1 MSNATCAKR
10 AHNSAGH
17 LISQLRLRRPQPRAR
32 RVRENICYGF
42 TPGDANHPSDAD
54 VELACRRAAV
64 WDDVQAWPKGL
75 GTKLGEWMSDVEP
88 SGGQKQRLVIAR
100 AIVRDPA
107 MLLFD
112 ESTAAL
118 DSHAEGSVK
127 EAIELAMKGRTRLI
141 IAHRLA
147 TVVSSDLILVVDD
160 GRVVEAGTPGELR
173 KHTEGHYFQILR
185 AQLDPLLS
193 EGGPVAAAARA
204 LSGGAGAAP
213 SAADGAGAGG
223 VRARK

>member
-1 MSNATCAKR
+1 MHFRS
-10 AHNSAGH
+10 
-17 LISQLRLRRPQPRAR
+17 
-32 RVRENICYGF
+32 
-42 TPGDANHPSDAD
+42 
-54 VELACRRAAV
+54 
-64 WDDVQAWPKGL
+64 QAWPKGL
-75 GTKLGEWMSDVEP
+75 STKLGEWMSDVEP

-118 DSHAEGSVK
+118 DSHAESSVK

-160 GRVVEAGTPGELR
+160 GRVVEAGTHGELR
-173 KHTEGHYFQILR
+173 KNTEGHYYKILR

-213 SAADGAGAGG
+213 SASDGAGAGAGSG
-223 VRARK
+223 VRVRK